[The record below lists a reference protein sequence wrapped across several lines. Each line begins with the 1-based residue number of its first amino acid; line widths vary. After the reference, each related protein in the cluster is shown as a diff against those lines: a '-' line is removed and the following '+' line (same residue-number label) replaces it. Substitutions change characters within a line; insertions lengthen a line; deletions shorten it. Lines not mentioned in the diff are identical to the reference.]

1 MVKLQA
7 ETSIFRMRQKGQKDE
22 RQTENPQRA
31 DKIWNRWMVD
41 KNFKQTAG
49 KKWTEMMRP
58 VKDGRQTKISDKNF
72 RGQKT
77 DKISN
82 RKDRERDRT
91 GKISEGTKNTHRQKT
106 EDRWPIF
113 QSV

>member
-1 MVKLQA
+1 MK
-7 ETSIFRMRQKGQKDE
+7 ERQK
-22 RQTENPQRA
+22 NPQRA
-31 DKIWNRWMVD
+31 DDGQKFQTDSRKETDRNDETGERW
-41 KNFKQTAG
+41 KA
-49 KKWTEMMRP
+49 
-58 VKDGRQTKISDKNF
+58 DKNF

-106 EDRWPIF
+106 EGIRPIF
-113 QSV
+113 QSVRPNNSRITCQKR